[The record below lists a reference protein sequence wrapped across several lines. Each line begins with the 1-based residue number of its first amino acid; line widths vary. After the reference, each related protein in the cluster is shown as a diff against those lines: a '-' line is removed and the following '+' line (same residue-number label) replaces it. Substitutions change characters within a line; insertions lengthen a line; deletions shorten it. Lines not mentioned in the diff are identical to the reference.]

1 MTAATEKISTLRSL
15 ETDEQLAIL
24 WYAYQE
30 VKGDFTPEPER
41 EGENLGNTDSL
52 VSQIEQMSE
61 EEQLQIQRDLI
72 AGSDRQEFQTYKS
85 YSSNQ
90 KLYFWYRLA
99 AEMEQNSVVSFP
111 NDYSLSSGGQKLL
124 ELLKEEE
131 FTQQLV
137 FIRDAVGISTEE
149 TSRV

>member
-1 MTAATEKISTLRSL
+1 MTGATEKISTLRSL
-15 ETDEQLAIL
+15 ETEEQLAIL

-30 VKGDFTPEPER
+30 IKGDLTPEPER

-52 VSQIEQMSE
+52 VSNIEQMSE
-61 EEQLQIQRDLI
+61 EEQLQVQCDFI

-90 KLYFWYRLA
+90 KLYFWYQLA
-99 AEMEQNSVVSFP
+99 AAMEQNSVVSFP
-111 NDYSLSSGGQKLL
+111 NDYSLSSSGQ
-124 ELLKEEE
+124 ELLKLLKQEE

-137 FIRDAVGISTEE
+137 FIRDAVGVSTEE
-149 TSRV
+149 TAKV

>member
-15 ETDEQLAIL
+15 EVDEQLAIL

-30 VKGDFTPEPER
+30 IKENLTPEPER

-52 VSQIEQMSE
+52 INNIKQMSE
-61 EEQLQIQRDLI
+61 EEQLQIQRDFI

-90 KLYFWYRLA
+90 KLYFWYQLA
-99 AEMEQNSVVSFP
+99 AAMEQNSVVQFP
-111 NDYSLSSGGQKLL
+111 NDYSLSAGGKKLVDT
-124 ELLKEEE
+124 LKNEE
-131 FTQQLV
+131 FSQQLV

-149 TSRV
+149 TASV